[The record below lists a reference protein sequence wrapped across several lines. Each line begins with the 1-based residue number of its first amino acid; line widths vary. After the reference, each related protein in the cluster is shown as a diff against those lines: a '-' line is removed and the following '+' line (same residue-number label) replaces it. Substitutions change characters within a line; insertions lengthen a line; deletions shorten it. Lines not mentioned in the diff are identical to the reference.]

1 MDRLNIQFSWILILT
16 AIAGLLALISAWSLW
31 RRRTT
36 KGSIPLLLLF
46 ISIAIWSISYGFEL
60 FFVDYLAK
68 TLWVRIE
75 YFGIVSVPVFW
86 FLFCLRYT
94 NHKKPDNTRFFI
106 YFSIIPFITVIL
118 VWTNQLHHLI
128 WTKQVITNLYGID
141 LLELE
146 YGIWFWIHAF
156 FSHGLYLTG
165 MYLLIQHYFSSPK
178 NIRHQV
184 GYIIWAGMI
193 PGIANFLY
201 ISNNNPLPM
210 IDLTSLSFAISGM
223 LIVWVLYFHRF
234 LDIVPI
240 ARDTTIEN
248 MRDGIIV
255 VDLKDRVVDINP
267 AAEEIIQSPFS
278 SVVGELSTK
287 ILPEL
292 SEWITFSKESNT
304 PVKILSRGD
313 GNDKKIYVLNLI
325 PLADS
330 QGTLV
335 GHSIIF
341 HNDTESYTLNQS
353 IKDQAD
359 RLAVLYEIGKA
370 ITSTL
375 EIEDL
380 LELIYKQLS
389 KVISSDAYFV
399 ALYHPDSDQLDI
411 RILYDQ
417 GIRYPEEKVSA
428 SEGLSSWI
436 VKNKKPL
443 LIQDLRKEI
452 DTFPVKPI
460 LVGGKKLSRSWL
472 GVPMLVENELI
483 GLLALASY
491 EPNQFDETDQLLLEQ
506 IAQQA
511 VLSIQNA
518 RHHQEVTEQAKLD
531 SLTGVSNHN
540 HFIER
545 LYEEAEKAQSNHT
558 PLSLIMLDIDYFK
571 IYNDTYGHIVGDQVL
586 RLTVQAIQSHIKKT
600 DTIGR
605 WGGEE
610 FGVVLP
616 NATTSQANM
625 VANRI
630 RHTLAELPLFDIEGQ
645 TIPKPTI
652 SQGIGNIPEHTE
664 NVDELVI
671 IADRALFRA
680 KDRGR
685 DQVAV
690 GKSTKTR

>member
-1 MDRLNIQFSWILILT
+1 MDRLNLQFSWILIPT
-16 AIAGLLALISAWSLW
+16 AIAGLLAILSVWSLW
-31 RRRTT
+31 RRRST
-36 KGSIPLLLLF
+36 KGSIPLLFLF
-46 ISIAIWSISYGFEL
+46 ISIAVWSISYGFEL
-60 FFVDYLAK
+60 IFTDFFMK
-68 TLWVRIE
+68 TIWVNIE
-75 YFGIVSVPVFW
+75 YLGIVSVPVFW

-94 NHKKPDNTRFFI
+94 NHQKPDNTRFFI
-106 YFSIIPFITVIL
+106 YFSIVPFLTLIL
-118 VWTNQLHHLI
+118 AWTNQLHNLI
-128 WTKQVITNLYGID
+128 WTKQTITNIYNID

-146 YGIWFWIHAF
+146 YGIWFWIHVLY
-156 FSHGLYLTG
+156 SHGLYLIG
-165 MYLLIQHYFSSPK
+165 MYLVFQFYFNSPK

-193 PGIANFLY
+193 PGFANFLY
-201 ISNNNPLPM
+201 ITKNNPLPM
-210 IDLTSLSFAISGM
+210 IDLTSLSFAISGI
-223 LIVWVLYFHRF
+223 LIVWVLYYHRL

-240 ARDTTIEN
+240 ARDTTIDN

-255 VDLKDRVVDINP
+255 VDLKDRIVDINP
-267 AAEEIIQSPFS
+267 AAEKIIQSPFN
-278 SVVGELSTK
+278 SVLGEPSIK
-287 ILPEL
+287 VLPEL
-292 SEWITFSKESNT
+292 TEWITSSKEAKT
-304 PVKILSRGD
+304 PVKVLTREE
-313 GNDKKIYVLNLI
+313 GNDKRIYVLNLI

-341 HNDTESYTLNQS
+341 HNNTESHLLNRS

-375 EIEDL
+375 EIDDL

-389 KVISSDAYFV
+389 KVIPSDAYFV
-399 ALYHPDSDQLDI
+399 ALYSPDEHLLDI

-417 GIRYPEEKVSA
+417 GVRYPEEKSSA
-428 SEGLSSWI
+428 DDGLSSWI
-436 VKNKKPL
+436 VKNRKPL
-443 LIQDLRKEI
+443 LIQDLRREI
-452 DTFPVKPI
+452 NTLPMKPI

-472 GVPMLVENELI
+472 GVPMLVEDELI
-483 GLLALASY
+483 GILAVASY
-491 EPNQFDETDQLLLEQ
+491 EANQFDETDQLLLEQ

-545 LYEEAEKAQSNHT
+545 LYEEADSAQISHT

-571 IYNDTYGHIVGDQVL
+571 IYNDTYGHVVGDQVL

-630 RHTLAELPLFDIEGQ
+630 RQTLAELPLFDVEGQ

-652 SQGIGNIPEHTE
+652 SQGIGNMPEHTDD
-664 NVDELVI
+664 VDELVI
-671 IADRALFRA
+671 IADRALYRA

-690 GKSTKTR
+690 GKPSRGK